1 MISLADIPLVSS
13 ERWKFTDLYKVLKK
27 KSLTPSVMGWGQGVV
42 PLSPHA
48 PGCNQYGDTSLWDL
62 NAAQT
67 QDIKF
72 ISASTDVD
80 IRAAEGQMLSPRIII
95 HVKAG
100 ETITVNEFLGGAGS
114 YWKNIVV
121 QVHVEPGGH
130 VYHHRIITESAQG
143 VTTIFTHVVLERD
156 ARYDAVS
163 VMMGAGLVRNQIHAE
178 IKGSGGQCTLNG
190 VHLLAGEQHG
200 DTTITI
206 EHQAPHTQS
215 HQTYKNVLTGSARG
229 VFQGKVHVHQA
240 AQKTDGYQLSNTLM
254 LSPYAE
260 MDTKP
265 ELEIYADDVKCS
277 HGATT
282 GKLDEAALFY
292 LRARGIPLA
301 SARSLLTMAFVSEVV
316 DRIPSEDLRQSLL
329 SDISKWLVDHV

>member
-1 MISLADIPLVSS
+1 MISLTDIPLVSS
-13 ERWKFTDLYKVLKK
+13 ERWKFTDLHKALKK
-27 KSLTPSVMGWGQGVV
+27 KTLTPTVMGWGRGVV
-42 PLSPHA
+42 PLLTHA
-48 PGCNQYGDTSLWDL
+48 PGHERYGDTSLWDL
-62 NAAQT
+62 NTAQT

-72 ISASTDVD
+72 ISGSTDVNIHAVD
-80 IRAAEGQMLSPRIII
+80 GQMLTPRIII
-95 HVKAG
+95 HVKTG
-100 ETITVNEFLGGAGS
+100 DTLTVNEFLGGTGS
-114 YWKNIVV
+114 YWKNMVV

-130 VYHHRIITESAQG
+130 LYHHRIITESAEG
-143 VTTIFTHVVLERD
+143 IATIFTHVVLERD
-156 ARYDAVS
+156 ARYDAAC
-163 VMMGAGLVRNQIHAE
+163 VMMGAGMVRNQIHAE
-178 IKGSGGQCTLNG
+178 IKGSGAQCALNG

-215 HQTYKNVLTGSARG
+215 HQTYKNVLTGSSRG

-282 GKLDEAALFY
+282 GKLDENALFY

-301 SARSLLTMAFVSEVV
+301 QARSLLTMAFVSEVI
-316 DRIPSEDLRQSLL
+316 DRIPAEDMRQSLL
-329 SDISKWLVDHV
+329 SDISQWLSDHV